1 MRKRDMK
8 LKRRIVPVPV
18 RAPWQH
24 RISSNISYQTSHSR
38 HSVVSN
44 LQPNDMLPCGNIYA
58 FLLEMITG
66 Y

>member
-1 MRKRDMK
+1 MRKRDVK
-8 LKRRIVPVPV
+8 LKRRTVLALSGLHSNTV
-18 RAPWQH
+18 
-24 RISSNISYQTSHSR
+24 SSNISNQTSHSR
-38 HSVVSN
+38 HSAVSN